1 MKGLI
6 KSLFKGKAESES
18 ESEDKSLT
26 YEEARGLVRDEAL
39 DVRRDLAA
47 RSDVEPEILYFLAED
62 PAPEVRRQIA
72 INKVTPVHADLL
84 LASDDDQDVRG
95 DLAGKIAT
103 LAPGLSADEQDKVRQ
118 MTYQVLEVLA
128 RDQATRVRQIL
139 SDALKDV
146 ADAPPEVIRKLAS
159 DAELVVSRP
168 VLQYSPVLTEDD
180 LLEILEANPS
190 SGNLAAV
197 SQREIVPAT
206 LADVIIATYDE
217 EAVALL
223 LGNPS
228 AQIREEML
236 DRIIDRAPDI
246 EPWHEPLIHRPVLP
260 GRAAAKL
267 ARFVAH
273 NLLDK
278 LKAREDLEPEVFEE
292 VRQIVEKRLQED
304 PPERPEEEKT
314 SATEALEKVTAL
326 KAEGK
331 LDEAVVA
338 DALKSGEREIS
349 IAALAVLSGFKV
361 AVVRA
366 VITNRSAKGMVA
378 IAWKASVT
386 AKLAE
391 TLQQKL
397 ALVVPSEVLKANG
410 LDYPLDEDAMEWQLD
425 FIKDLA

>member
-6 KSLFKGKAESES
+6 KSLFKGKAEA
-18 ESEDKSLT
+18 EDKPLT
-26 YEEARGLVRDEAL
+26 YEEARGLARDEAL

-62 PAPEVRRQIA
+62 PVPEVRRKIA
-72 INKVTPVHADLL
+72 ANKVTPVHADLL

-103 LAPGLSADEQDKVRQ
+103 LAPGLSADEQDKVRH

-159 DAELVVSRP
+159 DAELVVSGP

-180 LLEILEANPS
+180 LLEILETNPS
-190 SGNLAAV
+190 SGNLCAV
-197 SQREIVPAT
+197 SRRETVPAT

-223 LGNPS
+223 LDNPS

-246 EPWHEPLIHRPVLP
+246 EPWHEPLIHRPLLP

-273 NLLDK
+273 NLLDN
-278 LKAREDLEPEVFEE
+278 LKARQDLEPEVLEE
-292 VRQIVEKRLQED
+292 VRQIVEKRLQEE
-304 PPERPEEEKT
+304 PPERPQEEKT
-314 SATEALEKVTAL
+314 SAEEALEKVTAL

-338 DALKSGEREIS
+338 EALKSGDREIS
-349 IAALAVLSGFKV
+349 IAALSALSGLKV
-361 AVVRA
+361 AMVRA

-378 IAWKASVT
+378 IAWKAGVT

-397 ALVVPSEVLKANG
+397 ALVAQKEVLKANG
-410 LDYPLDEDAMEWQLD
+410 PDYPLDDDAIEWQLD

>member
-1 MKGLI
+1 MKGIL
-6 KSLFKGKAESES
+6 KSLFKGKKTK
-18 ESEDKSLT
+18 DKLLT
-26 YEEARGLVRDEAL
+26 YKEARDLARDEAL
-39 DVRRDLAA
+39 DVRRGLAA
-47 RSDVEPEILYFLAED
+47 RTDVEPEILYFLAED

-95 DLAGKIAT
+95 DLADKIAT
-103 LAPGLSADEQDKVRQ
+103 LAPGLSADEQDKVRR
-118 MTYQVLEVLA
+118 MTYQALEVLA

-139 SDALKDV
+139 SEALKDV

-159 DAELVVSRP
+159 DAELVVSGP

-180 LLEILEANPS
+180 LLEIIENNPS
-190 SGNLAAV
+190 SGNLCAV
-197 SQREIVPAT
+197 SRRETVPAT

-236 DRIIDRAPDI
+236 DRIIDRAADI
-246 EPWHEPLIHRPVLP
+246 EPWHEPLVHRPLLP

-273 NLLDK
+273 NLLDN
-278 LKAREDLEPEVFEE
+278 LKAREDLEPEVLEE
-292 VRQIVEKRLQED
+292 VRLIVEKRLLDE

-314 SATEALEKVTAL
+314 SATEALEEVTAL

-338 DALKSGEREIS
+338 DALKSDEREIT
-349 IAALAVLSGFKV
+349 IAALAVLSGLKV

-366 VITNRSAKGMVA
+366 VISNRSAKGMVA
-378 IAWKASVT
+378 IAWKAGVT

-397 ALVVPSEVLKANG
+397 ALIAQKELLRANG
-410 LDYPLDEDAMEWQLD
+410 PDYPLDDDAMEWQLD

>member
-6 KSLFKGKAESES
+6 KSLFKGKAAAETGANP
-18 ESEDKSLT
+18 LT
-26 YEEARGLVRDEAL
+26 YEEARRLARDEAL

-72 INKVTPVHADLL
+72 VNTVTPVHADLL
-84 LASDDDQDVRG
+84 LASDDDEHVRG
-95 DLAGKIAT
+95 DLAGKIAA

-118 MTYQVLEVLA
+118 MTYQVLEALA

-139 SDALKDV
+139 SDALKDI
-146 ADAPPEVIRKLAS
+146 ADAPPDVIRKLAS
-159 DAELVVSRP
+159 DAELVVSGP

-180 LLEILEANPS
+180 LREILETNPS
-190 SGNLAAV
+190 SGNLSAV
-197 SQREIVPAT
+197 SRRESVPAT

-223 LGNPS
+223 LANPS

-236 DRIIDRAPDI
+236 DRIIDRALDI
-246 EPWHEPLIHRPVLP
+246 EPWHEPLVHRPLLP

-273 NLLDK
+273 NLLDN
-278 LKAREDLEPEVFEE
+278 LKAREDLEPEVLEE
-292 VRQIVEKRLQED
+292 VRQVVEKRLREG

-326 KAEGK
+326 KAKGM

-349 IAALAVLSGFKV
+349 IAALAVLSGLKV

-378 IAWKASVT
+378 IAWKAGMT

-397 ALVVPSEVLKANG
+397 ALVQQKEVLKANG
-410 LDYPLDEDAMEWQLD
+410 PDYPLDDDAMEWQLD

>member
-1 MKGLI
+1 MKDLI
-6 KSLFKGKAESES
+6 KSLFKGKAE
-18 ESEDKSLT
+18 DNPPT
-26 YEEARGLVRDEAL
+26 YEEARGLARDGAL

-72 INKVTPVHADLL
+72 VNKVTPVHADLL

-103 LAPGLSADEQDKVRQ
+103 LAPGLSADEQDKVRH

-128 RDQATRVRQIL
+128 RDQATRVRKIL

-146 ADAPPEVIRKLAS
+146 ADAPPDVIRKLAS
-159 DAELVVSRP
+159 DAELVVSGP

-180 LLEILEANPS
+180 LLEILETNPS
-190 SGNLAAV
+190 SGNLCAV
-197 SQREIVPAT
+197 SRRETVPAT

-223 LGNPS
+223 LDNPS

-246 EPWHEPLIHRPVLP
+246 EPWHEPLIHRPLLP

-273 NLLDK
+273 NLLDN
-278 LKAREDLEPEVFEE
+278 LKAREDLEPEVLEE
-292 VRQIVEKRLQED
+292 VRQVVEKRLQEE

-314 SATEALEKVTAL
+314 SAEEALKKVTAL

-331 LDEAVVA
+331 LEEAVVA

-349 IAALAVLSGFKV
+349 IAALSALSGLKV
-361 AVVRA
+361 AMVRA

-378 IAWKASVT
+378 IAWKAGVT

-397 ALVVPSEVLKANG
+397 ALVQQKEVLKANG
-410 LDYPLDEDAMEWQLD
+410 PDYPLDDDAMEWQLD

>member
-6 KSLFKGKAESES
+6 KSLFKGKTK
-18 ESEDKSLT
+18 DKPLT
-26 YEEARGLVRDEAL
+26 YEEARGLARDDAL
-39 DVRRDLAA
+39 DVRRNLAT
-47 RSDVEPEILYFLAED
+47 RSDLEPEILYFLAED
-62 PAPEVRRQIA
+62 SAPEVRREIA
-72 INKVTPVHADLL
+72 VNKTAPVHADLL

-95 DLAGKIAT
+95 GLAGKIAA
-103 LAPGLSADEQDKVRQ
+103 LAHGLSADEQDKVRQ
-118 MTYQVLEVLA
+118 MTYQVLETLA
-128 RDQATRVRQIL
+128 RDQVTRVRQIL
-139 SDALKDV
+139 SEALKDV

-159 DAELVVSRP
+159 DAELVVSGP
-168 VLQYSPVLTEDD
+168 VLQYSPVLTEED
-180 LLEILEANPS
+180 LLEIIENNPS
-190 SGNLAAV
+190 SGNLCAV
-197 SQREIVPAT
+197 SQRETVPAT

-223 LGNPS
+223 LNNPS

-246 EPWHEPLIHRPVLP
+246 EPWHEPLIHRPLLP

-273 NLLDK
+273 NLLAA
-278 LKAREDLEPEVFEE
+278 LEAREDLEPEVLEE
-292 VRQIVEKRLQED
+292 VRKVVEKRLRED

-314 SATEALEKVTAL
+314 SAGEAMEKVTAL
-326 KAEGK
+326 KAEGN

-338 DALKSGEREIS
+338 DALKSGDREIS
-349 IAALAVLSGFKV
+349 IAALAVLSGLKV

-366 VITNRSAKGMVA
+366 VISNRGAKGMVA
-378 IAWKASVT
+378 IAWKAGMT

-397 ALVVPSEVLKANG
+397 ALVAAKEVLRANG
-410 LDYPLDEDAMEWQLD
+410 PDYPLDDAALEWQLD